1 MIAKMIRR
9 APKRVGNSIS
19 ATMKATPI
27 SRDGNSIR
35 AGIRQNIIIAATPI
49 SNTTFKMAFANSINP
64 FAENV
69 RFTQER
75 GLILLPL
82 NSNALGAKFIPPIT
96 VWVASETTISGKPI
110 TSPDSTIIQIM
121 SANRSAI
128 RVGKSFGRSK

>member
-1 MIAKMIRR
+1 MIARMIRR
-9 APKRVGNSIS
+9 APRRVGNSIS
-19 ATMKATPI
+19 AFMNATPI

-35 AGIRQNIIIAATPI
+35 AGIRQYIIIAATPI
-49 SNTTFKMAFANSINP
+49 SNTTFKIAFVNSISP

-69 RFTQER
+69 RFAQER

-82 NSNALGAKFIPPIT
+82 NSRALGAKFIPPIT

-110 TSPDSTIIQIM
+110 TSPDSTIIQII
-121 SANRSAI
+121 SANRSVI